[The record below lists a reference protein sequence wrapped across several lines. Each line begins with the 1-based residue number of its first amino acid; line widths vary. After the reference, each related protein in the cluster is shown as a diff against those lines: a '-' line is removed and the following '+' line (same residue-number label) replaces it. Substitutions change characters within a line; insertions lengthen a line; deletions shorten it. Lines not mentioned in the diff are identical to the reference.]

1 MHNKHFPAKIRHA
14 WYFNGKNWMQKVC
27 ATGSYN
33 HAYVPLIYI
42 LICKPETHVFYQCN
56 ERISAITFRPMN
68 FLHCY
73 LLIIFLILHL
83 FCKEPTCTCTW
94 LRFQLRDY
102 VKSHKNC
109 KQIASWK
116 MKIYERNC
124 FENRIIWDGTH

>member
-14 WYFNGKNWMQKVC
+14 WYFNGKIECRRC
-27 ATGSYN
+27 AQQVHTIIP
-33 HAYVPLIYI
+33 YVPILYI

-73 LLIIFLILHL
+73 LLIIFLILRL

-94 LRFQLRDY
+94 LRFQPRDY
-102 VKSHKNC
+102 VKSHKNG